1 MSSSPARLASR
12 RSSAALKMDSASAA
26 SVTSEAPSDISA
38 LTDLSALTVSGPS
51 TSANYKGV
59 LNEKFPATKGNKI
72 AYTPVETTTHDH
84 YSATV
89 TVNGVAYEGPVRRG
103 KKEAEKAA
111 AYVALAK
118 LGLL

>member
-1 MSSSPARLASR
+1 MPS
-12 RSSAALKMDSASAA
+12 SAA
-26 SVTSEAPSDISA
+26 SVTSEAPSDVSA
-38 LTDLSALTVSGPS
+38 LTDLSAALTVSGPS

-89 TVNGVAYEGPVRRG
+89 TVNGVPYEGPVRRG

>member
-1 MSSSPARLASR
+1 MP
-12 RSSAALKMDSASAA
+12 RSSQSASTRMTVGG
-26 SVTSEAPSDISA
+26 VTSGPPGPASASILPS
-38 LTDLSALTVSGPS
+38 VSGPS

-118 LGLL
+118 LGRL